1 MPDDF
6 DKKITPEQVQ
16 AEYQKMLGY
25 NTAVNLDETVRA
37 NENFFIGKQWEGVDA
52 KGLPTPV
59 YNFLKQVVLFSVANI
74 TTDNIKMQATPLA
87 CERTPEDVERV
98 AEIVNKEFD
107 RLFEFNRVP
116 NLVREYMRNAAV
128 DGDSCL
134 FTFWDDTVDAG
145 FGLRGGIRTEIVD
158 NMRVGFGN
166 TACRDPQKQPYI
178 LIERR
183 EMTKELRR
191 AAQEAGNPR
200 WGDIQPDTENH
211 NTDSY
216 KNSSERSTVL
226 LRMWKER
233 KTGTVWACEVSGR
246 VMLREPWDMGLRL
259 YPVTWINWDYIPDSY
274 HGQALVTGLI
284 PNQIFVNKLFAMS
297 MISLMTSA
305 FPRTVYDKTRIPKW
319 NNAVGA
325 AIGVNGGDVSGVA
338 KIIDPAQIS
347 PQIAQFIQTSVDY
360 TRQFLGATSAALG
373 ETRPDNTSAIIALQ
387 RAASIPSEI
396 TKQNLYKS
404 IEDLGRIYLDFMAA
418 YYGKR
423 KVQVSMPDVG
433 ADILAFAGKDPEE
446 LETVLF
452 DYGILNDMPMA
463 LKLDVGA
470 SSYWSE
476 MASVQTLDNLLM
488 QDKITI
494 EEYLERIPDGYIPK
508 RQELIASRKQ
518 AAQQQMMQPEEQ
530 STGGTP
536 ETGALVDLGRKTPI
550 RGGGGFGDLQRKV
563 TWKYTAM
570 TLDTEQFASFE
581 LTSVDAW

>member
-1 MPDDF
+1 MPDEF

-200 WGDIQPDTENH
+200 WNDIQPDNENH

-216 KNSSERSTVL
+216 KNSSERSTVI

-325 AIGVNGGDVSGVA
+325 AIGVNGGDVTGVA

-518 AAQQQMMQPEEQ
+518 AAQQQMMQPDEQ
-530 STGGTP
+530 STGGAP
-536 ETGALVDLGRKTPI
+536 ETGALVDLGQKTPI

-563 TWKYTAM
+563 MQTGT
-570 TLDTEQFASFE
+570 TE
-581 LTSVDAW
+581 

>member
-1 MPDDF
+1 MPDEF
-6 DKKITPEQVQ
+6 GKKITPEQVQ

-183 EMTKELRR
+183 EMTKELCR
-191 AAQEAGNPR
+191 AAQEAGNPH
-200 WGDIQPDTENH
+200 WNDIQPDTESH

-418 YYGKR
+418 YYGER

-433 ADILAFAGKDPEE
+433 SDILAFAGKDPEE

-518 AAQQQMMQPEEQ
+518 AAQQQMMQPEGP

-536 ETGALVDLGRKTPI
+536 ETGALVDIGQKTPI

-563 TWKYTAM
+563 MQTGTA
-570 TLDTEQFASFE
+570 E
-581 LTSVDAW
+581 

>member
-1 MPDDF
+1 MPDEF

-200 WGDIQPDTENH
+200 WNDIQPDTENH

-325 AIGVNGGDVSGVA
+325 AIGVNGGDVTGVA

-530 STGGTP
+530 STGGAP
-536 ETGALVDLGRKTPI
+536 ETGALVDLGQKTPI

-563 TWKYTAM
+563 MQTGTA
-570 TLDTEQFASFE
+570 E
-581 LTSVDAW
+581 

>member
-1 MPDDF
+1 MPDEF
-6 DKKITPEQVQ
+6 GKKITPEQVQ

-25 NTAVNLDETVRA
+25 NTAVSLDETVRA

-200 WGDIQPDTENH
+200 WNDIQPDTENH

-452 DYGILNDMPMA
+452 DYGLLNEMPMA

-518 AAQQQMMQPEEQ
+518 ASQQQMMQPEEQ

-536 ETGALVDLGRKTPI
+536 ETGALVDLGQKTPI

-563 TWKYTAM
+563 MQTGTA
-570 TLDTEQFASFE
+570 E
-581 LTSVDAW
+581 

>member
-1 MPDDF
+1 MPDEF

-200 WGDIQPDTENH
+200 WNDIQPDNENH

-446 LETVLF
+446 METVLF

-530 STGGTP
+530 STGGAP
-536 ETGALVDLGRKTPI
+536 ETGALVDLGQKTPI
-550 RGGGGFGDLQRKV
+550 RGGGGFGELQRKV
-563 TWKYTAM
+563 MQTGT
-570 TLDTEQFASFE
+570 TE
-581 LTSVDAW
+581 

>member
-1 MPDDF
+1 MPDEF
-6 DKKITPEQVQ
+6 GKKITPEQVQ

-98 AEIVNKEFD
+98 AEVVNKEFD

-200 WGDIQPDTENH
+200 WNDIQPDTENH

-433 ADILAFAGKDPEE
+433 SDILAFAGKDPEE

-518 AAQQQMMQPEEQ
+518 ATQQQMMQPEEQ

-536 ETGALVDLGRKTPI
+536 ETGALVDLGQKTPI

-563 TWKYTAM
+563 MQTGT
-570 TLDTEQFASFE
+570 TE
-581 LTSVDAW
+581 

>member
-1 MPDDF
+1 MPDEF
-6 DKKITPEQVQ
+6 GKKITPEQVQ

-116 NLVREYMRNAAV
+116 DLVREYMRNAAV

-396 TKQNLYKS
+396 TKQHLYKS

-518 AAQQQMMQPEEQ
+518 AAQQQMMQPEGQ

-536 ETGALVDLGRKTPI
+536 ETGALVDLGQKTPI

-563 TWKYTAM
+563 MQTGT
-570 TLDTEQFASFE
+570 TE
-581 LTSVDAW
+581 

>member
-1 MPDDF
+1 MPDEF

-200 WGDIQPDTENH
+200 WNDIQPDNENH

-433 ADILAFAGKDPEE
+433 SDILAFAGKDPEE

-488 QDKITI
+488 QNKITI

-536 ETGALVDLGRKTPI
+536 ETGALVDLGQKTPI

-563 TWKYTAM
+563 MQTGT
-570 TLDTEQFASFE
+570 TE
-581 LTSVDAW
+581 

>member
-1 MPDDF
+1 MPDEF

-25 NTAVNLDETVRA
+25 NAAVNLDETVRA

-200 WGDIQPDTENH
+200 WNDIQPDNENH

-446 LETVLF
+446 LETVMF

-536 ETGALVDLGRKTPI
+536 ETGALVDLGQKTPI

-563 TWKYTAM
+563 MQTGT
-570 TLDTEQFASFE
+570 TE
-581 LTSVDAW
+581 

>member
-1 MPDDF
+1 MPDEF

-200 WGDIQPDTENH
+200 WNDIQPDTENH

-325 AIGVNGGDVSGVA
+325 AIGVNGGDVTGVA

-530 STGGTP
+530 NTGGTP
-536 ETGALVDLGRKTPI
+536 ETGALVDLGQKTPI

-563 TWKYTAM
+563 MQTGT
-570 TLDTEQFASFE
+570 TE
-581 LTSVDAW
+581 

>member
-1 MPDDF
+1 MPDEF

-200 WGDIQPDTENH
+200 WNDIQPDNENH

-325 AIGVNGGDVSGVA
+325 AIGVNGGDVTGVA

-530 STGGTP
+530 RTGGAP
-536 ETGALVDLGRKTPI
+536 ETGALVDLGQKTPI

-563 TWKYTAM
+563 MQTGT
-570 TLDTEQFASFE
+570 TE
-581 LTSVDAW
+581 

>member
-25 NTAVNLDETVRA
+25 NTEVNLDETVRA

-200 WGDIQPDTENH
+200 WGDIQSDTENH

-216 KNSSERSTVL
+216 KNSTERSTVL

-433 ADILAFAGKDPEE
+433 TDILAFAGKDPEE

-452 DYGILNDMPMA
+452 DYGLLNDMPMA

-508 RQELIASRKQ
+508 RQELIASHKQ

-536 ETGALVDLGRKTPI
+536 ETGALVDLGQKTPI

-563 TWKYTAM
+563 MQTGT
-570 TLDTEQFASFE
+570 TE
-581 LTSVDAW
+581 

>member
-87 CERTPEDVERV
+87 CERTPEDVERI

-563 TWKYTAM
+563 MQTGTA
-570 TLDTEQFASFE
+570 E
-581 LTSVDAW
+581 

>member
-1 MPDDF
+1 MPDEF

-25 NTAVNLDETVRA
+25 NAAVNLDETVRA

-200 WGDIQPDTENH
+200 WNDIQPDNENH

-488 QDKITI
+488 QNKITI

-530 STGGTP
+530 STGDAP
-536 ETGALVDLGRKTPI
+536 ETGALVDLGQKTPI

-563 TWKYTAM
+563 MQTGT
-570 TLDTEQFASFE
+570 TE
-581 LTSVDAW
+581 

>member
-1 MPDDF
+1 MPDEF

-200 WGDIQPDTENH
+200 WNDIQPDNENH

-446 LETVLF
+446 METVLF

-488 QDKITI
+488 QNKITI

-530 STGGTP
+530 NTGGAP
-536 ETGALVDLGRKTPI
+536 ETGALVDLGQKTPI

-563 TWKYTAM
+563 MQTGT
-570 TLDTEQFASFE
+570 TE
-581 LTSVDAW
+581 

>member
-1 MPDDF
+1 MPDEF
-6 DKKITPEQVQ
+6 GKKITPEQVQ

-183 EMTKELRR
+183 EMTKGLRR
-191 AAQEAGNPR
+191 AAQEAGNPH
-200 WGDIQPDTENH
+200 WNDIQPDTESH

-418 YYGKR
+418 YYGER

-433 ADILAFAGKDPEE
+433 SDILAFAGKDPEE

-518 AAQQQMMQPEEQ
+518 AAQQQMMQPEGP

-536 ETGALVDLGRKTPI
+536 ETGALVDIGQKTPI

-563 TWKYTAM
+563 MQTGTA
-570 TLDTEQFASFE
+570 E
-581 LTSVDAW
+581 

>member
-1 MPDDF
+1 MPDEF

-200 WGDIQPDTENH
+200 WNDIQPDNENH

-325 AIGVNGGDVSGVA
+325 AIGVNGGDVTGVA

-530 STGGTP
+530 NTGGTP
-536 ETGALVDLGRKTPI
+536 ETGALVDLGQKTPI

-563 TWKYTAM
+563 MQTGT
-570 TLDTEQFASFE
+570 TE
-581 LTSVDAW
+581 

>member
-1 MPDDF
+1 MPDEF
-6 DKKITPEQVQ
+6 GKKITPEQVQ

-98 AEIVNKEFD
+98 AEVVNKEFD

-191 AAQEAGNPR
+191 AAQEAENPR
-200 WGDIQPDTENH
+200 WNDIQPDTENH

-433 ADILAFAGKDPEE
+433 SDILAFAGKDPEE

-518 AAQQQMMQPEEQ
+518 ATQQQMMQPEEQ

-536 ETGALVDLGRKTPI
+536 ETGALVDLGQKTPI

-563 TWKYTAM
+563 MQTGT
-570 TLDTEQFASFE
+570 TE
-581 LTSVDAW
+581 

>member
-1 MPDDF
+1 MHDEF

-200 WGDIQPDTENH
+200 WNDIQPDNENH

-325 AIGVNGGDVSGVA
+325 AIGVNGGDVTGVA

-494 EEYLERIPDGYIPK
+494 EEYLERIPDGYITK

-530 STGGTP
+530 NTGGAP
-536 ETGALVDLGRKTPI
+536 ETGALVDLGQKTPI

-563 TWKYTAM
+563 MQTGT
-570 TLDTEQFASFE
+570 TE
-581 LTSVDAW
+581 

>member
-1 MPDDF
+1 MPDEL

-191 AAQEAGNPR
+191 AAQDAGNPR
-200 WGDIQPDTENH
+200 WGDIQSDTENH

-216 KNSSERSTVL
+216 KNSTERSTVL

-259 YPVTWINWDYIPDSY
+259 YPVTWINWDYIPGSY

-433 ADILAFAGKDPEE
+433 SDILAFAGKDPEE

-536 ETGALVDLGRKTPI
+536 ETGALVDLGQKTPI

-563 TWKYTAM
+563 MQTGTA
-570 TLDTEQFASFE
+570 E
-581 LTSVDAW
+581 

>member
-1 MPDDF
+1 MPDEF
-6 DKKITPEQVQ
+6 GKKITPEQVQ

-226 LRMWKER
+226 LRMWKEH

-536 ETGALVDLGRKTPI
+536 ETGALVDLGQKTPI

-563 TWKYTAM
+563 MQTGT
-570 TLDTEQFASFE
+570 TE
-581 LTSVDAW
+581 

>member
-1 MPDDF
+1 MPDEF

-87 CERTPEDVERV
+87 CERTPEDVGRV

-200 WGDIQPDTENH
+200 WNDIQPDNENH

-325 AIGVNGGDVSGVA
+325 AIGVNGGDVTGVA

-530 STGGTP
+530 RTGGAP
-536 ETGALVDLGRKTPI
+536 ETGALVDLGQKTPI

-563 TWKYTAM
+563 MQTGT
-570 TLDTEQFASFE
+570 TE
-581 LTSVDAW
+581 

>member
-1 MPDDF
+1 MPDEF
-6 DKKITPEQVQ
+6 GKKSTPEQVQ

-200 WGDIQPDTENH
+200 WNDIQPDTENH

-433 ADILAFAGKDPEE
+433 SDILAFAGKDPEE

-452 DYGILNDMPMA
+452 DYGILNEMPMA

-536 ETGALVDLGRKTPI
+536 ETGALVDLGQKTPI

-563 TWKYTAM
+563 MQTGTA
-570 TLDTEQFASFE
+570 E
-581 LTSVDAW
+581 

>member
-1 MPDDF
+1 MPDEF
-6 DKKITPEQVQ
+6 GKKITPEQVQ

-98 AEIVNKEFD
+98 AEVVNKEFD

-200 WGDIQPDTENH
+200 WNDIQPDTENH

-433 ADILAFAGKDPEE
+433 SDILAFAGKDPEE

-518 AAQQQMMQPEEQ
+518 ATQQQMMQPEEQ

-536 ETGALVDLGRKTPI
+536 ETGALVDLGQKAPI

-563 TWKYTAM
+563 MQTGT
-570 TLDTEQFASFE
+570 TE
-581 LTSVDAW
+581 

>member
-1 MPDDF
+1 MPDEF
-6 DKKITPEQVQ
+6 GKKITPEQVQ

-25 NTAVNLDETVRA
+25 NTAVTLDETVRA

-98 AEIVNKEFD
+98 AEVVNKEFD

-200 WGDIQPDTENH
+200 WNDIQPDTENH

-433 ADILAFAGKDPEE
+433 SDILAFAGKDPEE

-518 AAQQQMMQPEEQ
+518 ATQQQMMQPEEQ

-536 ETGALVDLGRKTPI
+536 ETGALVDLGQKTPI

-563 TWKYTAM
+563 MQTGT
-570 TLDTEQFASFE
+570 TE
-581 LTSVDAW
+581 

>member
-1 MPDDF
+1 MPDEF

-200 WGDIQPDTENH
+200 WNDIQPDNENH

-433 ADILAFAGKDPEE
+433 ADILAFAGKDPDE

-530 STGGTP
+530 SAGGAP
-536 ETGALVDLGRKTPI
+536 ETGALVDLGQKTPI

-563 TWKYTAM
+563 MQTGT
-570 TLDTEQFASFE
+570 TE
-581 LTSVDAW
+581 

>member
-1 MPDDF
+1 MPDEF

-200 WGDIQPDTENH
+200 WNDIQPDNENH

-488 QDKITI
+488 QNKITI

-530 STGGTP
+530 RTGGAP
-536 ETGALVDLGRKTPI
+536 ETGALVDLGQKTPI

-563 TWKYTAM
+563 MQTGT
-570 TLDTEQFASFE
+570 TE
-581 LTSVDAW
+581 

>member
-1 MPDDF
+1 MPDEF

-25 NTAVNLDETVRA
+25 NAAVNLDETVRA

-200 WGDIQPDTENH
+200 WNDIQPDNENH

-396 TKQNLYKS
+396 TKQNLYRS

-488 QDKITI
+488 QNKITI

-536 ETGALVDLGRKTPI
+536 ETGALVDLGQKTPI

-563 TWKYTAM
+563 MQTGT
-570 TLDTEQFASFE
+570 TE
-581 LTSVDAW
+581 

>member
-1 MPDDF
+1 MPDEF
-6 DKKITPEQVQ
+6 GKKITPEQVQ

-191 AAQEAGNPR
+191 AAQEAGNPH
-200 WGDIQPDTENH
+200 WNDIQPDTESH

-418 YYGKR
+418 YYGER

-433 ADILAFAGKDPEE
+433 SDILAFAGKDPEE
-446 LETVLF
+446 LATVLF

-518 AAQQQMMQPEEQ
+518 AAQQQMMQPEGP

-536 ETGALVDLGRKTPI
+536 ETGALVDIGQKTPI

-563 TWKYTAM
+563 MQTGTA
-570 TLDTEQFASFE
+570 E
-581 LTSVDAW
+581 

>member
-1 MPDDF
+1 MPDEF

-183 EMTKELRR
+183 EMTNELRR

-200 WGDIQPDTENH
+200 WNDIQPDNENH

-325 AIGVNGGDVSGVA
+325 AIGVNGGDVTGVA

-536 ETGALVDLGRKTPI
+536 ETGALVDLGQKTPI

-563 TWKYTAM
+563 MQTGT
-570 TLDTEQFASFE
+570 TE
-581 LTSVDAW
+581 

>member
-1 MPDDF
+1 MPDEF

-200 WGDIQPDTENH
+200 WNDIQPDTENH

-433 ADILAFAGKDPEE
+433 TDILAFAGKDPEE

-508 RQELIASRKQ
+508 RQELIATRKQ
-518 AAQQQMMQPEEQ
+518 AAQQQMMQPEDP

-536 ETGALVDLGRKTPI
+536 ETSALVDLGQKTPI

-563 TWKYTAM
+563 MQTGT
-570 TLDTEQFASFE
+570 TE
-581 LTSVDAW
+581 

>member
-1 MPDDF
+1 MPDEF

-200 WGDIQPDTENH
+200 WNDIQPDNENH

-488 QDKITI
+488 QNKITI

-530 STGGTP
+530 SASGAP
-536 ETGALVDLGRKTPI
+536 ETGALVDLGQKTPI

-563 TWKYTAM
+563 MQTGT
-570 TLDTEQFASFE
+570 TE
-581 LTSVDAW
+581 

>member
-1 MPDDF
+1 MPDEF

-433 ADILAFAGKDPEE
+433 TDILAFAGKDPEE

-536 ETGALVDLGRKTPI
+536 ETGALVDLGQKTPI

-563 TWKYTAM
+563 MQTGT
-570 TLDTEQFASFE
+570 TE
-581 LTSVDAW
+581 

>member
-1 MPDDF
+1 MPDEF
-6 DKKITPEQVQ
+6 GKKITPEQVQ

-59 YNFLKQVVLFSVANI
+59 YNFLKQAVLFSVANI

-98 AEIVNKEFD
+98 AEVVNKEFD

-200 WGDIQPDTENH
+200 WNDIQPDTENH

-423 KVQVSMPDVG
+423 KVQASMPDVG
-433 ADILAFAGKDPEE
+433 SDILAFAGKDPEE

-518 AAQQQMMQPEEQ
+518 ATQQQMMQPEEQ

-536 ETGALVDLGRKTPI
+536 ETGALVDLGQKTPI

-563 TWKYTAM
+563 MQTGT
-570 TLDTEQFASFE
+570 TE
-581 LTSVDAW
+581 

>member
-1 MPDDF
+1 MPDEF

-200 WGDIQPDTENH
+200 WNDIQPDTENH

-246 VMLREPWDMGLRL
+246 VMLRDPWDMGLRL

-433 ADILAFAGKDPEE
+433 TDILAFAGKDPEE

-518 AAQQQMMQPEEQ
+518 AAQQQVIQPDEQ

-536 ETGALVDLGRKTPI
+536 ETGALVDLGQKTPI

-563 TWKYTAM
+563 MQTGT
-570 TLDTEQFASFE
+570 TE
-581 LTSVDAW
+581 

>member
-259 YPVTWINWDYIPDSY
+259 YPVTWINWDYIPDNY

-338 KIIDPAQIS
+338 KIIDPEQIS
-347 PQIAQFIQTSVDY
+347 PQIAQFIQASVDY

-488 QDKITI
+488 QNKITI

-550 RGGGGFGDLQRKV
+550 RGGSGFGDLQRKV
-563 TWKYTAM
+563 MQTGTA
-570 TLDTEQFASFE
+570 E
-581 LTSVDAW
+581 

>member
-200 WGDIQPDTENH
+200 WNDIQPDTESH

-433 ADILAFAGKDPEE
+433 ADILAFAGKDPED

-530 STGGTP
+530 SAGGAP
-536 ETGALVDLGRKTPI
+536 ETGALVDFGQKTPI

-563 TWKYTAM
+563 MQTGT
-570 TLDTEQFASFE
+570 TE
-581 LTSVDAW
+581 